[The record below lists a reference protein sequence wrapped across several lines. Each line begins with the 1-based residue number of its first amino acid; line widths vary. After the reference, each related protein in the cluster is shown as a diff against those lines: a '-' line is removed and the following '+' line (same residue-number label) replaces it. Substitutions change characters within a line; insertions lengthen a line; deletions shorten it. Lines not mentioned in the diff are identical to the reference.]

1 MRTPLALLLAGL
13 ATGCLHTETV
23 VRSTETVTASKTS
36 SVSLS
41 PRYEVST
48 STSGFDLFV
57 TANKVQMCR
66 DDVTESVTVTDT
78 VERTMPKA
86 HWAILGGGAVAL
98 VGGVAAAIVG
108 SSMQASVPAGLPTPE
123 QAGAQDTGAILVPV
137 GIGAAA
143 VGGALVAWDLA
154 NLFTSGT
161 RDTSRPTERTVP
173 KEERACGTSPAANTV
188 VTLTDASGAKLGAQT
203 DATGRATFARA
214 AVTDTFLSRWADRRG
229 KMPAVQVT
237 VGGDDA
243 GTLDSRS
250 AEALQAML
258 DVETSRRQRDS
269 AAASEESSKL
279 SAQETKS
286 GKCSPERNAQLQ
298 GVLAQMKPI
307 MEGSDLYYSAHAI
320 GAAGSP
326 PWSGRTGLSGD
337 YHVFVIG
344 YAGLGLDVR
353 GRDGQP
359 AALPSMYERVAQVAS
374 GGVVASKVLQ
384 ANALE
389 PFTVRVTGQGC
400 ALMAIFRAR

>member
-1 MRTPLALLLAGL
+1 MRTTSALLIAAL

-23 VRSTETVTASKTS
+23 IRSTETVTSSKTS
-36 SVSLS
+36 GVSL
-41 PRYEVST
+41 PHRYEVST

-78 VERTMPKA
+78 VERAMPKA

-98 VGGVAAAIVG
+98 IGGVVAAIVG
-108 SSMQASVPAGLPTPE
+108 SSMQASVPSGLPTPE
-123 QAGAQDTGAILVPV
+123 QASAQDTGAILVPV

-161 RDTSRPTERTVP
+161 RDTSRPTERTIP
-173 KEERACGTSPAANTV
+173 KEERACGTSPAANTA

-203 DATGRATFARA
+203 DSTGRATFARA
-214 AVTDTFLSRWADRRG
+214 AVTDTFLSRWANRG
-229 KMPAVQVT
+229 GKVPAVQVT

-243 GTLDSRS
+243 GKLDPRS
-250 AEALQAML
+250 AGALQAML
-258 DVETSRRQRDS
+258 DVETSRQQRDS

-286 GKCSPERNAQLQ
+286 GKCSAERNAELQ

-307 MEGSDLYYSAHAI
+307 MEGSDLYYSAHTI
-320 GAAGSP
+320 VAAGSA
-326 PWSGRTGLSGD
+326 PWAGRTVASGE
-337 YHVFVIG
+337 YHVFAIG

-359 AALPSMYERVAQVAS
+359 AALSSMYERVAQVAS
-374 GGVVASKVLQ
+374 RGVVASKVLQ